1 MIEWSESDLLV
12 RDAVRGF
19 IDKELRPNVDA
30 LESGEMTP
38 YPIIRK
44 LFSQFGLDVLAAEAV
59 KNMLDRE
66 RARER
71 DGESSSPSSGVGLA
85 SMGEQASMAAI
96 MISELAGVSLGTVG
110 AMTVSL
116 GLGASTIMARGTLAQ
131 KERWLPPL
139 VTMEK
144 VAAWA
149 ITEPDSGSDAFG
161 GMKTYVRRDGDDY
174 ILNGQKT
181 FITNGPYADTVIVYA
196 KLAADARSKTTED
209 NLLPT
214 NATARC

>member
-1 MIEWSESDLLV
+1 
-12 RDAVRGF
+12 
-19 IDKELRPNVDA
+19 LRTNVDA

-44 LFSQFGLDVLAAEAV
+44 LFSEFGLDVLASEAV
-59 KNMLDRE
+59 KNMLDRQ

-71 DGESSSPSSGVGLA
+71 DGESSSESSGVGLG
-85 SMGEQASMAAI
+85 SMGAMA
-96 MISELAGVSLGTVG
+96 
-110 AMTVSL
+110 VSL
-116 GLGASTIMARGTLAQ
+116 GLGAATIMARGTLAQ

-174 ILNGQKT
+174 ILNGQK
-181 FITNGPYADTVIVYA
+181 
-196 KLAADARSKTTED
+196 
-209 NLLPT
+209 
-214 NATARC
+214 

>member
-1 MIEWSESDLLV
+1 MIEWSESDLLI

-44 LFSQFGLDVLAAEAV
+44 LFSEFGLDVLASEAV
-59 KNMLDRE
+59 KNMLDRQ

-71 DGESSSPSSGVGLA
+71 DGESSSESSGAGLP
-85 SMGEQASMAAI
+85 SLGEQVSMAAV

-110 AMTVSL
+110 ALGVSI
-116 GLGASTIMARGTLAQ
+116 GLGAATIMARGTLAQ

-144 VAAWA
+144 VAA
-149 ITEPDSGSDAFG
+149 
-161 GMKTYVRRDGDDY
+161 
-174 ILNGQKT
+174 
-181 FITNGPYADTVIVYA
+181 
-196 KLAADARSKTTED
+196 
-209 NLLPT
+209 
-214 NATARC
+214 

>member
-1 MIEWSESDLLV
+1 MIEWSKSDLLI

-19 IDKELRPNVDA
+19 IDRELRPNVDA

-44 LFSQFGLDVLAAEAV
+44 LFSEFGLDVLAADAV

-71 DGESSSPSSGVGLA
+71 DGESSSESSGVGLA
-85 SMGEQASMAAI
+85 GMGEQASMAA
-96 MISELAGVSLGTVG
+96 MMFSELAGVSLGTVG
-110 AMTVSL
+110 AMGVSL
-116 GLGASTIMARGTLAQ
+116 GLGAATIAARGTLPQ

-174 ILNGQKT
+174 ILKGQKT
-181 FITNGPYADTVIVYA
+181 FITNGPYADTVII
-196 KLAADARSKTTED
+196 RSYVETG
-209 NLLPT
+209 P
-214 NATARC
+214 R

>member
-1 MIEWSESDLLV
+1 MIEWSESDLLI
-12 RDAVRGF
+12 RDAVREF

-30 LESGEMTP
+30 LESGEMLP

-44 LFSQFGLDVLAAEAV
+44 LFSEFGLDLIAAEAV
-59 KNMLDRE
+59 KNLLDGE
-66 RARER
+66 RARQH
-71 DGESSSPSSGVGLA
+71 GGGGPGLGGLGGPGGL
-85 SMGEQASMAAI
+85 GEQASMAAI
-96 MISELAGVSLGTVG
+96 MISELAGVSLGLVG
-110 AMTVSL
+110 AMGVSL
-116 GLGASTIMARGTLAQ
+116 GLGAATIMARGTLAQ

-174 ILNGQKT
+174 ILTGQKT
-181 FITNGPYADTVIVYA
+181 FITNGPYADVAIVYA
-196 KLAADARSKTTED
+196 KLDDADARRRNGESSVAD
-209 NLLPT
+209 
-214 NATARC
+214 